1 MILCSLLVVVFFHVF
16 GIILSKMLFISLIN
30 DHFNPPTMCCG
41 VIYLSNGAPSYQLS
55 VKNCFIFL
63 ILESNLGLKRAN
75 TLHYIG
81 MQTMSVLKKPD
92 MAGKWTILR
101 SWNSSK
107 TKLEF
112 KELNPGL

>member
-1 MILCSLLVVVFFHVF
+1 
-16 GIILSKMLFISLIN
+16 
-30 DHFNPPTMCCG
+30 MCCG
-41 VIYLSNGAPSYQLS
+41 VIFFFVKRSTIIS
-55 VKNCFIFL
+55 VIRKKNLIFL

-92 MAGKWTILR
+92 MAGKWTILK

>member
-1 MILCSLLVVVFFHVF
+1 MT
-16 GIILSKMLFISLIN
+16 ISI
-30 DHFNPPTMCCG
+30 PPTMCCG
-41 VIYLSNGAPSYQLS
+41 VIFFVKRSTIIS
-55 VKNCFIFL
+55 VIRKKNLIFL

-92 MAGKWTILR
+92 MAGKWTILK

>member
-1 MILCSLLVVVFFHVF
+1 MV
-16 GIILSKMLFISLIN
+16 FISLIN
-30 DHFNPPTMCCG
+30 DHFYSSNNVLWCG
-41 VIYLSNGAPSYQLS
+41 LFVKRSTIISVIRKKKIL
-55 VKNCFIFL
+55 IFL

>member
-1 MILCSLLVVVFFHVF
+1 
-16 GIILSKMLFISLIN
+16 
-30 DHFNPPTMCCG
+30 MCCG
-41 VIYLSNGAPSYQLS
+41 VIFFLSNGAPSYQLS
-55 VKNCFIFL
+55 VKKNLIFL

-92 MAGKWTILR
+92 MAGKWTILK